1 MKRRSFISGTTTALS
16 GIGLSTLSH
25 NNPNKGRIIQPLK
38 VCTTLDQEKVSFHFE
53 VINESIKVV
62 HIADT
67 HLFMDDERGIP
78 FQKYSNR
85 MAKAY
90 NQTTHFQTREKTSPK
105 KSFEQTIGFAKK
117 VNADLITLVGDIFS
131 FPSELAIEWVTISYF
146 TGAGLSLFAP
156 PPLVRKKVKGFNS
169 IKVHKWLAYIHF
181 SGMIATNAYSK
192 ENMDWHKYAAYTTFA
207 SYASA
212 VLVFKF

>member
-1 MKRRSFISGTTTALS
+1 MKKFAFLSFFIFQGIIAQERDALLKGLFEEEMTIEEQLLPKKMIFTQSVFWGKNGFFRKTSISKLS
-16 GIGLSTLSH
+16 LEQRE
-25 NNPNKGRIIQPLK
+25 KELK
-38 VCTTLDQEKVSFHFE
+38 VRNAMLKSHQILGYLTLAGMVAQGIMGGKLYNGDYDLY
-53 VINESIKVV
+53 
-62 HIADT
+62 DT
-67 HLFMDDERGIP
+67 H
-78 FQKYSNR
+78 
-85 MAKAY
+85 
-90 NQTTHFQTREKTSPK
+90 KTLGK
-105 KSFEQTIGFAKK
+105 W
-117 VNADLITLVGDIFS
+117 L
-131 FPSELAIEWVTISYF
+131 TISYF

>member
-1 MKRRSFISGTTTALS
+1 MKKFAFLSFFIFQGIIAQDRDTLLGGLFEEEMSMEEQLLPKKMIFTQSVFWGKNGFFRKTGISKLS
-16 GIGLSTLSH
+16 LEQRE
-25 NNPNKGRIIQPLK
+25 KELK
-38 VCTTLDQEKVSFHFE
+38 VRNAMLKSHQILGYLTLAGMVAQ
-53 VINESIKVV
+53 
-62 HIADT
+62 
-67 HLFMDDERGIP
+67 GIMGG
-78 FQKYSNR
+78 KL
-85 MAKAY
+85 Y
-90 NQTTHFQTREKTSPK
+90 NGDYDLYDAHKTLGK
-105 KSFEQTIGFAKK
+105 
-117 VNADLITLVGDIFS
+117 
-131 FPSELAIEWVTISYF
+131 WVTISYF

>member
-1 MKRRSFISGTTTALS
+1 MKKFVFLSFFIFQGIIAQERDELLKGLFEEEMTIEEQLLPKKMIFTQSVFWGKNGFFRKTGNSKLS
-16 GIGLSTLSH
+16 LEQRE
-25 NNPNKGRIIQPLK
+25 KELK
-38 VCTTLDQEKVSFHFE
+38 VRNAMLKSHQILGYLTLAGMVAQ
-53 VINESIKVV
+53 
-62 HIADT
+62 
-67 HLFMDDERGIP
+67 GIMGG
-78 FQKYSNR
+78 KL
-85 MAKAY
+85 Y
-90 NQTTHFQTREKTSPK
+90 NGDYDLYDAHKTLGK
-105 KSFEQTIGFAKK
+105 
-117 VNADLITLVGDIFS
+117 
-131 FPSELAIEWVTISYF
+131 WVTISYF